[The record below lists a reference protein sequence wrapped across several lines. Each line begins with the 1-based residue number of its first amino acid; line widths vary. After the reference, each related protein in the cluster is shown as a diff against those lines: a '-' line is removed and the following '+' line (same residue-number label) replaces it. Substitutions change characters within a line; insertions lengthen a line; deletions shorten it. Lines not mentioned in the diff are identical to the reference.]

1 MNGATVNISAAP
13 MSATEIK
20 RAVIQFT
27 RGASTEISTHDEG
40 LLTALL
46 NKLPPGTT
54 IYVAHSPLA
63 SLDDVVRV
71 ALEVE
76 SLGFRASPHIVARRL
91 GSDRALRAALREL
104 RDGGVEQVLLVGGNC
119 EPLVGKFSSTADV
132 LATGYLV
139 EEGFE
144 RIGVCG
150 HPEGHKAI
158 GPTALWQA
166 LRYKQAFAQRAGLKM
181 HIVTQFGFSP
191 EAVCAWDRGLN
202 ERGVLLPVHVGIAGP
217 TSLPKLIKFAM
228 QCGVG
233 NSLHALMH
241 NISAMSNFA
250 RVVISPDEMLEGLV
264 RGRATY
270 QASRLVQPHF
280 YSFGGAV
287 ATAHWLR
294 AVVDGTFE
302 VQSDGG
308 KFLMNA

>member
-1 MNGATVNISAAP
+1 MTGDAVNFATALMGAA
-13 MSATEIK
+13 ELK
-20 RAVIQFT
+20 RAIIQFA
-27 RGASTEISTHDEG
+27 RGASTEVSTHDEG
-40 LLTALL
+40 LLTALF
-46 NKLPPGTT
+46 NKLPAGTT
-54 IYVAHSPLA
+54 IYVAHSRNA

-71 ALEVE
+71 ALKVE

-91 GSDRALRAALREL
+91 GSDRALRTALRALREG
-104 RDGGVEQVLLVGGNC
+104 DVGQVLLVGGDYAQ
-119 EPLVGKFSSTADV
+119 PLGRFSSTVDV

-144 RIGVCG
+144 RIGICG
-150 HPEGHKAI
+150 HPEGHKGI

-166 LRYKQAFAQRAGLKM
+166 LRYKQAFAQRTGVKM

-191 EAVCAWDRGLN
+191 AAVCAWDRGLN
-202 ERGVLLPVHVGIAGP
+202 EHGIFMPVHVGIAGP

-233 NSLHALMH
+233 SSLHALMH
-241 NISAMSNFA
+241 NMSAMSNIA

-287 ATAHWLR
+287 ATARWLR
-294 AVVDGTFE
+294 AVVDGSFE
-302 VQSDGG
+302 VQPDGG